1 MATISSGSGSS
12 GRWRLLHPQDSVL
25 AEQDQDLPFG
35 RHVVS
40 TMELVEIIE
49 RLVAGMLVWPEEVV
63 VGDPES
69 NAVVCTIEVVVA
81 AGSSVGGR
89 EGAVH
94 PFDDL
99 LEGTELSRDSVF
111 VCETDDLGDVEFEIL
126 AVVEI
131 ELLGSERIGGV
142 AVGNETEMLR
152 EFPEVLQSHAHGQD
166 AGADAAIRRDAV
178 TKDGT
183 GACIHDEPDET
194 FDASHLD
201 VGLITDHAG
210 GRLVVIGIHKWLDH
224 KSCCSGIVSDL
235 LVRDADAVEVVH
247 GLGGPAKRQLQVDM
261 KGQAQGH
268 NVGVVFGEV
277 ERGSILREGRQIH
290 FEEVDIKLP
299 VDVVELVSVLLQGM
313 FLIDLPEILE
323 VVGALVVDTLVD
335 TETGPVL
342 DRDQSVA
349 TVGALVFDRLGM
361 DTAINEGSAADLAL
375 VLTMTAVVVIE
386 IVMGSTAD
394 RADFVLRNSVA
405 APAADRAE
413 LLAILV
419 FIVSDQE
426 FPVLFEEWE
435 NMWKP
440 VDLEFL
446 VFRRL
451 GIIMDPLRDGNE
463 FTNKLQQKC
472 DLFGLML
479 NNVKKIEYN
488 VHEQLILS

>member
-1 MATISSGSGSS
+1 
-12 GRWRLLHPQDSVL
+12 
-25 AEQDQDLPFG
+25 
-35 RHVVS
+35 
-40 TMELVEIIE
+40 
-49 RLVAGMLVWPEEVV
+49 
-63 VGDPES
+63 
-69 NAVVCTIEVVVA
+69 
-81 AGSSVGGR
+81 
-89 EGAVH
+89 
-94 PFDDL
+94 
-99 LEGTELSRDSVF
+99 
-111 VCETDDLGDVEFEIL
+111 
-126 AVVEI
+126 
-131 ELLGSERIGGV
+131 
-142 AVGNETEMLR
+142 
-152 EFPEVLQSHAHGQD
+152 
-166 AGADAAIRRDAV
+166 
-178 TKDGT
+178 
-183 GACIHDEPDET
+183 
-194 FDASHLD
+194 
-201 VGLITDHAG
+201 
-210 GRLVVIGIHKWLDH
+210 
-224 KSCCSGIVSDL
+224 
-235 LVRDADAVEVVH
+235 
-247 GLGGPAKRQLQVDM
+247 M